1 MVDAAHDKESRA
13 RDTIN
18 QLKLEI
24 ANLTKLVEQGA
35 GLNFGQDASVQE
47 LMKQKE
53 ELTRER
59 DTQLDDIVKVRVT
72 QYQEQGTLSLT
83 MHIHVHWT
91 LCLQLRKQVAETTEQ
106 QRKAEHEREIAEQK
120 VLEVYITIHEDF
132 LLQELIITPN
142 HRCARR
148 FRQRT
153 RRLTVKPGERLSW
166 KKT

>member
-53 ELTRER
+53 DLTKQR
-59 DTQLDDIVKVRVT
+59 DKQLEEIVVVSINYYYLPT
-72 QYQEQGTLSLT
+72 SIQPYYVS
-83 MHIHVHWT
+83 
-91 LCLQLRKQVAETTEQ
+91 
-106 QRKAEHEREIAEQK
+106 
-120 VLEVYITIHEDF
+120 
-132 LLQELIITPN
+132 
-142 HRCARR
+142 
-148 FRQRT
+148 
-153 RRLTVKPGERLSW
+153 GEN
-166 KKT
+166 

>member
-53 ELTRER
+53 ELTKER
-59 DTQLDDIVKVRVT
+59 DTQLEDIVKVS
-72 QYQEQGTLSLT
+72 SLLRQT
-83 MHIHVHWT
+83 FWLKWT
-91 LCLQLRKQVAETTEQ
+91 LYLYTCS
-106 QRKAEHEREIAEQK
+106 
-120 VLEVYITIHEDF
+120 LE
-132 LLQELIITPN
+132 N
-142 HRCARR
+142 
-148 FRQRT
+148 
-153 RRLTVKPGERLSW
+153 K
-166 KKT
+166 

>member
-53 ELTRER
+53 ELTKER
-59 DTQLDDIVKVRVT
+59 DAQLQDIVKVRSFS
-72 QYQEQGTLSLT
+72 G
-83 MHIHVHWT
+83 
-91 LCLQLRKQVAETTEQ
+91 KF
-106 QRKAEHEREIAEQK
+106 
-120 VLEVYITIHEDF
+120 YI
-132 LLQELIITPN
+132 LP
-142 HRCARR
+142 RAYRAM
-148 FRQRT
+148 
-153 RRLTVKPGERLSW
+153 
-166 KKT
+166 

>member
-53 ELTRER
+53 ELTKEREA
-59 DTQLDDIVKVRVT
+59 QLEDIVKVS
-72 QYQEQGTLSLT
+72 SL
-83 MHIHVHWT
+83 
-91 LCLQLRKQVAETTEQ
+91 LRQIISKRILYLYLYTCS
-106 QRKAEHEREIAEQK
+106 
-120 VLEVYITIHEDF
+120 LE
-132 LLQELIITPN
+132 N
-142 HRCARR
+142 R
-148 FRQRT
+148 
-153 RRLTVKPGERLSW
+153 
-166 KKT
+166 

>member
-53 ELTRER
+53 ELTKER
-59 DTQLDDIVKVRVT
+59 DTQLEDIVKVRSFLR
-72 QYQEQGTLSLT
+72 QIILFFMKTL
-83 MHIHVHWT
+83 H
-91 LCLQLRKQVAETTEQ
+91 LQLRKQVADATEK
-106 QRKAEHEREIAEQK
+106 QRSAEHEREVAEQK
-120 VLEVYITIHEDF
+120 VMEVMSSIYYVCTI
-132 LLQELIITPN
+132 
-142 HRCARR
+142 
-148 FRQRT
+148 
-153 RRLTVKPGERLSW
+153 VLSCGLNCYR
-166 KKT
+166 